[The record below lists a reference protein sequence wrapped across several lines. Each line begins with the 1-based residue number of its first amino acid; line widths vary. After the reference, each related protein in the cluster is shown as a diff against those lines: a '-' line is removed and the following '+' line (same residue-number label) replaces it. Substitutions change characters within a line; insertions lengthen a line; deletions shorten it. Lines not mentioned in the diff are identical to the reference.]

1 MPPGHCA
8 NCTVAVAVGQERA
21 RPVCGAVLA
30 PELLDEPP
38 PDELLPEE
46 LLPEELPPEELPL
59 EEAAP
64 EELPLDTP
72 PLEVLELL
80 ELLEESPPLLLE
92 DPPAAGPAARP

>member
-1 MPPGHCA
+1 M
-8 NCTVAVAVGQERA
+8 AVAVGQERA

-46 LLPEELPPEELPL
+46 LPPEELPL

-72 PLEVLELL
+72 PLELL

-92 DPPAAGPAARP
+92 DPAAAGPATRP

>member
-1 MPPGHCA
+1 
-8 NCTVAVAVGQERA
+8 VAVAVGQESA

-38 PDELLPEE
+38 PDE

-80 ELLEESPPLLLE
+80 ELLELLEESPPLLLE
-92 DPPAAGPAARP
+92 DPAAAGPATRP

>member
-1 MPPGHCA
+1 
-8 NCTVAVAVGQERA
+8 VGQESA

-38 PDELLPEE
+38 PDE

-80 ELLEESPPLLLE
+80 SCWSCWRKARHCCWKILPRRGLRPDHE
-92 DPPAAGPAARP
+92 PAYMDRWST